1 MDPNEQ
7 GNTNMG
13 RAKRFLGLTRDES
26 EAVSGLAVPAQAA
39 GAGKSF
45 YDAFA
50 VAGIR
55 VDRVEPGLVVCSFK
69 VPPRLTD
76 RSGNLANG
84 AIANLVDLVGISL
97 EFGEGLLSVSIDMS
111 ISYFSTAK
119 INDEL
124 EITSKRIRRR
134 GGYTGTVVV
143 LRNKTTGEIIAEGR
157 HSLLRSRRSSKL

>member
-1 MDPNEQ
+1 MLP
-7 GNTNMG
+7 
-13 RAKRFLGLTRDES
+13 S
-26 EAVSGLAVPAQAA
+26 
-39 GAGKSF
+39 
-45 YDAFA
+45 
-50 VAGIR
+50 
-55 VDRVEPGLVVCSFK
+55 VVC
-69 VPPRLTD
+69 PQLPTIATRPRD
-76 RSGNLANG
+76 RSGNLTNG

-124 EITSKRIRRR
+124 EITSKRIGRR